1 MRNPASSEKDY
12 RRIEE
17 SLLYLHGHL
26 QEQPRLEDLARRVQ
40 LSPFHFQKLFKRW
53 AGVSPKAY
61 LAFLTANFAKGRLS
75 QSKSVLDAAYD
86 AGLSSPG
93 RLHDLMVKVEA
104 LSPGEIKSGGA
115 GVEITYGFCES
126 PFGLALL
133 GLTRRG
139 ICHLGFPSRKN
150 REKALSKLKKRW
162 PQAQVKEDRRQIQKT
177 AREIFKSPRKPLKV
191 LLKGSPFQLKVWEA
205 LLQIPRGQTRSYGEV
220 ARKIGK
226 PKAGRAVGS
235 AVGANSVGFL
245 IPCHRVIRESG
256 NLGGFSWGLPRKRVM
271 LAWESCGSIREAR
284 SEG

>member
-1 MRNPASSEKDY
+1 MRNPTQHEKDY

-17 SLLYLHGHL
+17 SLLYLHAHL
-26 QEQPRLEDLARRVQ
+26 QDQPRLEDLARRVQ

-61 LAFLTANFAKGRLS
+61 LAFLTARYAGGRLS

-104 LSPGEIKSGGA
+104 LTPGEIKSGGA
-115 GVEITYGFCES
+115 GVEITYGFFES

-139 ICHLGFPSRKN
+139 ICHLGFPSWEN
-150 REKALSKLKKRW
+150 REALSILKQRW
-162 PQAQVKEDRRQIQKT
+162 PKATFKEAPRLIQKT

-205 LLQIPRGQTRSYGEV
+205 LLQIPQGQTRSYGEV

-284 SEG
+284 S